1 LLFLFFSFLFFF
13 CFDFLKLTQLI
24 CLSTDKQAA
33 SVDGCK
39 VVSID
44 WLLDCEK
51 SKKRLKEDKYIFGV
65 DPAKDA
71 SQAVDTSQA
80 ANGAVDTSVD
90 VSANKKKSSKKRSQ
104 PAPTDPDSDEGPPSK
119 KQKDGQVAKEKSLH
133 VPIDEGCSRKSRN
146 FSFSLRPFFCCT

>member
-1 LLFLFFSFLFFF
+1 MPKVYLEPAQ
-13 CFDFLKLTQLI
+13 LT
-24 CLSTDKQAA
+24 CLSIDKQAA
-33 SVDGCK
+33 NVDGCK

-51 SKKRLKEDKYIFGV
+51 SKKRLKENKYFFGV

-80 ANGAVDTSVD
+80 TDGAVDD

-104 PAPTDPDSDEGPPSK
+104 SANVDADSDQPPPNK
-119 KQKDGQVAKEKSLH
+119 KQKDGQKAKAKSLN
-133 VPIDEGCSRKSRN
+133 VPVDERCHLKRKSRN
-146 FSFSLRPFFCCT
+146 FAPLLFVL